1 MNFFPFEKLR
11 KHLLFYSLLLTERR
25 VYDSEAVNLSENSTS
40 TMCRFSGGC
49 YKKEDNIL
57 GMLKISLFE
66 GRFDGN
72 IGRKKA

>member
-1 MNFFPFEKLR
+1 
-11 KHLLFYSLLLTERR
+11 

-57 GMLKISLFE
+57 GMLKIRLFE